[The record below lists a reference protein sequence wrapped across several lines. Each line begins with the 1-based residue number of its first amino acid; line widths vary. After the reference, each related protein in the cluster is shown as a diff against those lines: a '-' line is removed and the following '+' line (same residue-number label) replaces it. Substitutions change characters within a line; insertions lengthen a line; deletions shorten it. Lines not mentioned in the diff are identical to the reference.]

1 MKRNRIDAG
10 YWTMT
15 DEGGNVF
22 YVRQI
27 EPKLWQ
33 AVDSRG
39 SWVTTCRT
47 LNEVE
52 EYLEVYR

>member
-1 MKRNRIDAG
+1 MKRCRISPG
-10 YWTMT
+10 FWTMT
-15 DEGGNVF
+15 DKDGNVF

-47 LNEVE
+47 LDDVE
-52 EYLEVYR
+52 EYLEMYR